1 MYGKMKSAP
10 QSGNFERRK
19 EQNTSCSVYEEH
31 TDLSSTNAH
40 VDPRMQDIFNLFFG
54 AGR

>member
-1 MYGKMKSAP
+1 MYGKIKSAP
-10 QSGNFERRK
+10 QSCSFERRK
-19 EQNTSCSVYEEH
+19 KQNTSCSVYEEH
-31 TDLSSTNAH
+31 TDLSSVNSH

>member
-1 MYGKMKSAP
+1 MYEQMKSAP

-19 EQNTSCSVYEEH
+19 EQNTPCSVYEEH
-31 TDLSSTNAH
+31 ADLSSSNAH